1 MTRLRVDHFNRTHA
15 FQPSLMVLLL
25 VGALLAGA
33 PAAASAAQSQVD
45 LQGQVSELS
54 SSIAT
59 QSIQIHQ
66 LAVQES
72 SASAALSQAQLRLY
86 IAQRRVAGDQ
96 IQLDNSKKL
105 LGEIALDEFTHNSGA
120 QSLLAILSST
130 QGELVARIEYE
141 RVMGLDV
148 NTAIFVYHRAQI
160 QENQEI
166 STALA
171 ARNAAVVA
179 QGELQASQSSLQT
192 MVLKETT
199 SLTSING
206 QIAALVQ
213 QQLAARLAAQQAAAA
228 AAAQAAAISSQGAPS
243 SAGIRLVSGGQA
255 GVSNWGGTPA
265 PPSPAAFAALRQCES
280 SDNYQDNTGNGYYGA
295 YQFSLST
302 WHGLGFGGLP
312 SNAPPS
318 EQDLAAQIE
327 QRGGWYAWPE
337 CALVLGLI

>member
-1 MTRLRVDHFNRTHA
+1 MTRLRVDHFNSTHA
-15 FQPSLMVLLL
+15 FQPSLVVLLL

-33 PAAASAAQSQVD
+33 PVAASAAQSQVD
-45 LQGQVSELS
+45 LQSQASELS

-59 QSIQIHQ
+59 QSNQIHQ
-66 LAVQES
+66 LAVNES
-72 SASAALSQAQLRLY
+72 SSSAALSQAQLRLY
-86 IAQRRVAGDQ
+86 IAQRRVARDQ
-96 IQLDNSKKL
+96 IQLDNSKRL

-148 NTAIFVYHRAQI
+148 NTAIYVYHRAQI

-166 STALA
+166 SVALA

-179 QGELQASQSSLQT
+179 QGELQASQSSLQS

-199 SLTSING
+199 SLASING

-228 AAAQAAAISSQGAPS
+228 ARAAAISSQGAPS

-312 SNAPPS
+312 SNAPSS

>member
-15 FQPSLMVLLL
+15 FQPSLLVLLL

-45 LQGQVSELS
+45 LQSQASELS
-54 SSIAT
+54 LSIAT
-59 QSIQIHQ
+59 QSNQIHQ

-86 IAQRRVAGDQ
+86 IAQRRVSSDQ
-96 IQLDNSKKL
+96 IQLDNSKRL
-105 LGEIALDEFTHNSGA
+105 LGEIALDEFTHDSGA

-166 STALA
+166 SAALA

-179 QGELQASQSSLQT
+179 QGELQASQSSLQSV
-192 MVLKETT
+192 VLKETT
-199 SLTSING
+199 SLASING
-206 QIAALVQ
+206 QVAALVQ
-213 QQLAARLAAQQAAAA
+213 QQLAARLAAQRAA